1 MCKIDAC
8 VDRFLHS
15 LITSK
20 PDYNPGCYSSFPDLD
35 SFDRPALERITQ
47 ELQGNLNRLV
57 PEFLDGKPLD
67 LKDQRVMD
75 TFERRWEPVVT
86 GLRSKDQ
93 DCVPKGLLNVLM
105 EKQLQQRSGARQDS
119 RSTEE
124 QTAFVESC
132 RQLKDLV
139 DGQKSTASF
148 ACGGAIPISTADTS
162 QPEGIQSSG
171 PVNIFW
177 AEGDDGTHARR
188 LALPLIHESNP
199 GALEALVHACSPA
212 TFGRGQQDVMD
223 ESYRKAG
230 KLNPDQFATSFH
242 PADFGIIE
250 TIERVLLPTMS
261 NKQGWRSH
269 RIHAELYKMNVCKS
283 PSFGI
288 ILADDISRST
298 RGHRVSFV
306 AMLILPALHSKLA
319 LWLFVSLLLSRE
331 AVWLYGTMAR
341 KLSLTGLQIPL
352 RFSGQLSTLTA
363 SMRSGR

>member
-162 QPEGIQSSG
+162 QPEGIQSSD

-188 LALPLIHESNP
+188 LTLPLIHESNP
-199 GALEALVHACSPA
+199 GALEALVDACSPA
-212 TFGRGQQDVMD
+212 TFG
-223 ESYRKAG
+223 
-230 KLNPDQFATSFH
+230 
-242 PADFGIIE
+242 
-250 TIERVLLPTMS
+250 
-261 NKQGWRSH
+261 
-269 RIHAELYKMNVCKS
+269 
-283 PSFGI
+283 I
-288 ILADDISRST
+288 ILTDDMSRST
-298 RGHRVSFV
+298 RGHQVSSV
-306 AMLILPALHSKLA
+306 ATLILPALHSRLV
-319 LWLFVSLLLSRE
+319 LWLIVSLLLSRE

-341 KLSLTGLQIPL
+341 KLSLTGFQIPL
-352 RFSGQLSTLTA
+352 RFSGRLSTPTP
-363 SMRSGR
+363 SMRSRR

>member
-139 DGQKSTASF
+139 DGQQSTASF
-148 ACGGAIPISTADTS
+148 ACGGAIPISTADS
-162 QPEGIQSSG
+162 IQPEGIQSSD

-188 LALPLIHESNP
+188 LTLPLIHESNP
-199 GALEALVHACSPA
+199 GALEALVDACSPA
-212 TFGRGQQDVMD
+212 TFG
-223 ESYRKAG
+223 
-230 KLNPDQFATSFH
+230 
-242 PADFGIIE
+242 
-250 TIERVLLPTMS
+250 
-261 NKQGWRSH
+261 
-269 RIHAELYKMNVCKS
+269 
-283 PSFGI
+283 I
-288 ILADDISRST
+288 ILTDDMSRST
-298 RGHRVSFV
+298 RGHQVSSV
-306 AMLILPALHSKLA
+306 ATLILPALHSRLV
-319 LWLFVSLLLSRE
+319 LWLIVSLLLSRE

-352 RFSGQLSTLTA
+352 RFSGRLSTPTP
-363 SMRSGR
+363 SMRSRR